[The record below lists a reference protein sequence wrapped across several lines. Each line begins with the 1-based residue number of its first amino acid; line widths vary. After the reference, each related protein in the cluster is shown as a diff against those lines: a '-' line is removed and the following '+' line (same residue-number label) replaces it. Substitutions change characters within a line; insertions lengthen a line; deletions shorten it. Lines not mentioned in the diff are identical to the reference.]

1 MRDGPRP
8 RQNHVVPNA
17 LLETK
22 LYAPHPRP
30 GVVPRPRLAGLLE
43 RGARSK
49 LTVVSA
55 PPGFGKS
62 TLVAEWLASSAGRT
76 GSTAWVSLDPG
87 DDDVRSFWTYVTAA
101 IERAS
106 TIGDV
111 ASPLLD
117 SNAVPVETVLTTLLN
132 ALAERPDPVL
142 LVIDDY
148 HVIEQAD
155 VHEGFAFLLDH
166 APPRLHVVLITRSD
180 PPLPLARF
188 RARGDLVEIRAADLR
203 FTEHEAEAY
212 LNGSMDLGLT
222 TGDVAVLGG
231 RTEGWI
237 AALQLAALSIG
248 GRPDPGAFI
257 KEFAGDDRYIVDY
270 LVEEVLDRQAE
281 RIQRFLLETS
291 ILDRM
296 TGPLCDAVTEA
307 DDGGNTLEALERA
320 NLFVIA
326 LDDRRRWYR
335 YHHLFADVLRA
346 RSQAE
351 QPDLIPTL
359 HRRASA
365 WFEQE
370 GDHAAAIDHALA
382 ADDISRAADLI
393 ELAAPGL
400 FARRQDLTLR
410 RWLDAL
416 PGSIFETRPAL
427 AIIDAGTRLSVGRVD
442 EVDERLT
449 AAERW
454 IPAVVDPDE
463 RTKAEAAGMI
473 IREPAFLAHL
483 PSAVPLHRAGLARMR
498 GDVAATIV
506 HAEAALAAAGPDQ
519 LGRGG
524 AAGLLALAYWT
535 AGDLDGAY
543 AAWTR
548 SFESLKAAGRT
559 ADLLGLSIA
568 MADIRITQGRLGDA
582 ETILERGL
590 GIGTRSEA
598 SPLRGTADMRVGL
611 TEIDRERNDLAAARK
626 HLEAAESLGEA
637 MGLPQNPYRL
647 RVARARI
654 ALAEGQ
660 PDEAL
665 SALDEAEQR
674 YDGDFSPNVRPIAAL
689 RARVW
694 VQQGRLVDARAW
706 SRDVAIS
713 ADDGLTYLREYEH
726 GTLARLL
733 LAEGVRDRDDET
745 IDAAIRL
752 ADRLLRSALDG
763 GRQGSALD
771 VLVVLA
777 LARHARGE
785 IAGAA
790 ADLDHAVALAE
801 PDRWVRVFLDEGAPM
816 LALLSAVTGRA
827 GSSAF
832 VSELRAAAGS
842 TSGRDASR
850 QALIE
855 PLSQRELEVLRL
867 LRSDLDGPDLA
878 RELHISLNTLRTHTK
893 NIYTKLDVNTRRSA
907 ILRADELDLF

>member
-1 MRDGPRP
+1 MPS
-8 RQNHVVPNA
+8 QLV
-17 LLETK
+17 ETK
-22 LYAPHPRP
+22 LFAPRPRP
-30 GVVPRPRLAGLLE
+30 GVVSRPRLAELLE

-49 LTVVSA
+49 LTVISA

-62 TLVAEWLASSAGRT
+62 TLLAEWLASSSASGHAA
-76 GSTAWVSLDPG
+76 SVAWVSLDQG
-87 DDDVRSFWTYVTAA
+87 DDDVRSFWTYVTVAL
-101 IERAS
+101 ERA
-106 TIGDV
+106 TNVGDV

-117 SNAVPVETVLTTLLN
+117 SNAVPIETVLTTLVN
-132 ALAERPDPVL
+132 ALAEISDEIMLVL
-142 LVIDDY
+142 DDY
-148 HVIEQAD
+148 HVIERAEI
-155 VHEGFAFLLDH
+155 HEGVAFLLDH
-166 APPRLHVVLITRSD
+166 APPQLHVVLVTRAD
-180 PPLPLARF
+180 PSLPLARL

-212 LNGSMDLGLT
+212 LNGPMGLQLAA
-222 TGDVAVLGG
+222 GDVAVLEG

-257 KEFAGDDRYIVDY
+257 AEFAGDDRYIVDY

-281 RIQRFLLETS
+281 RTQRFLLETS

-296 TGPLCDAVTEA
+296 TASLCEAVTEV
-307 DDGGNTLEALERA
+307 DDGGHTLEALERA

-346 RSQAE
+346 RLLAE
-351 QPDLIPTL
+351 QPHLIPTL

-370 GDHAAAIDHALA
+370 GDLAAAIDHALA
-382 ADDISRAADLI
+382 ADDTSRAADLI
-393 ELAAPGL
+393 ELAARDL

-416 PGSIFETRPAL
+416 PGSTFETRPAL
-427 AIIDAGTRLSVGRVD
+427 AIIDAGTRLSVGQVA
-442 EVDERLT
+442 EVEERLM

-454 IPAVVDPDE
+454 MPAVSDVDE
-463 RTKAEAAGMI
+463 RAKAEAAGMI
-473 IREPAFLAHL
+473 VRETAFLAHL

-535 AGDLDGAY
+535 TGDLDAAY

-548 SFESLKAAGRT
+548 SFDSLKAAGRT

-568 MADIRITQGRLGDA
+568 MADIRMTQGRLGDA
-582 ETILERGL
+582 ASILERGL
-590 GIGTRSEA
+590 EIGTRSEA
-598 SPLRGTADMRVGL
+598 SPLRGTADMHVGL
-611 TEIDRERNDLAAARK
+611 SEIDLERNHMEAARK
-626 HLEAAESLGEA
+626 HLAAAESLGEA
-637 MGLPQNPYRL
+637 LGLPQNPYRL

-660 PDEAL
+660 PDEAV

-689 RARVW
+689 RARVR
-694 VQQGRLVDARAW
+694 VQQGRLADARAW
-706 SRDVAIS
+706 SRDVAVT
-713 ADDGLTYLREYEH
+713 ADDQLTYLHEFEH
-726 GTLARLL
+726 GTLVRLL
-733 LAEGVRDRDDET
+733 LAEGVRDHDGAK
-745 IDAAIRL
+745 IASAIRL
-752 ADRLLRSALDG
+752 AERLLRSALDG
-763 GRQGSALD
+763 GRLGSALD
-771 VLVVLA
+771 LLVALA
-777 LARHARGE
+777 LGRHARGE
-785 IAGAA
+785 IADAA
-790 ADLDHAVALAE
+790 ADLDRAVALAE
-801 PDRWVRVFLDEGAPM
+801 PDGWVRVFLDEGTPM
-816 LALLSAVTGRA
+816 MALLSAISGRR
-827 GSSAF
+827 GGSAF
-832 VSELRAAAGS
+832 LSELRAAAGS
-842 TSGRDASR
+842 TMGRDAPR
-850 QALIE
+850 QTLIE

-893 NIYTKLDVNTRRSA
+893 NIYTKLGVNSRRSA
-907 ILRADELDLF
+907 ILRADEMNLFSGTRDLPAG

>member
-1 MRDGPRP
+1 M
-8 RQNHVVPNA
+8 PNA

-22 LYAPHPRP
+22 LYVPHPRP
-30 GVVPRPRLAGLLE
+30 GVVPRPRLVELLE
-43 RGARSK
+43 RGTGSK

-62 TLVAEWLASSAGRT
+62 TLVAEWLASSAGHRP
-76 GSTAWVSLDPG
+76 STAWVSLDPG
-87 DDDVRSFWTYVTAA
+87 DDDVRSFWSYVIAA
-101 IERAS
+101 LERAS
-106 TIGDV
+106 MIGEV
-111 ASPLLD
+111 ASPLID

-132 ALAERPDPVL
+132 ALGKVPDEIL

-148 HVIEQAD
+148 HVIERAEI
-155 VHEGFAFLLDH
+155 HEGVAFLLDH
-166 APPRLHVVLITRSD
+166 APPLLHVILITRAD

-188 RARGDLVEIRAADLR
+188 RARGDLVEIRAAGLR
-203 FTEHEAEAY
+203 FTEDEAEAY
-212 LNGSMDLGLT
+212 LNGPMALGLEAV
-222 TGDVAVLGG
+222 DVAVLEG

-248 GRPDPGAFI
+248 GRPDPGTFI
-257 KEFAGDDRYIVDY
+257 AEFAGDDRYIVDY
-270 LVEEVLDRQAE
+270 LVEEVLDRQPE
-281 RIQRFLLETS
+281 RTQRFLLETS

-296 TGPLCDAVTEA
+296 TGSLCDVVTEA
-307 DDGGNTLEALERA
+307 DDGGRTLEALERA

-346 RSQAE
+346 RLLAE
-351 QPDLIPTL
+351 QPHLIPTL

-393 ELAAPGL
+393 ELAARDL

-416 PGSIFETRPAL
+416 PASTFETRPAL
-427 AIIDAGTRLSVGRVD
+427 AIIDAGTRLSVGQVAD
-442 EVDERLT
+442 VEERLM

-454 IPAVVDPDE
+454 IPAAGDE
-463 RTKAEAAGMI
+463 GERAKAEAAGMI
-473 IREPAFLAHL
+473 IREPAFLTHL
-483 PSAVPLHRAGLARMR
+483 PSAVPLHRAGLARLR
-498 GDVAATIV
+498 GDVGATIV

-524 AAGLLALAYWT
+524 AAGLLALAHWT
-535 AGDLDGAY
+535 TGDLDAAY
-543 AAWTR
+543 AAWTQ
-548 SFESLKAAGRT
+548 SFESLKAAGRS
-559 ADLLGLSIA
+559 ADLLGLSLA
-568 MADIRITQGRLGDA
+568 MADIRLTQGRLGDA
-582 ETILERGL
+582 ESILERGL

-598 SPLRGTADMRVGL
+598 SPLRGAADMHVGL
-611 TEIDRERNDLAAARK
+611 SEIHRERNDLRAARK
-626 HLEAAESLGEA
+626 HLDAAESLGEV

-654 ALAEGQ
+654 ALAEGH
-660 PDEAL
+660 PDEAV
-665 SALDEAEQR
+665 SALEEAEQR

-689 RARVW
+689 RARIW
-694 VQQGRLVDARAW
+694 VQQGRLADARAW
-706 SRDVAIS
+706 ARDVTIS
-713 ADDGLTYLREYEH
+713 AEDELTYLREFEH

-733 LAEGVRDRDDET
+733 LAEGVRYRDDDT
-745 IDAAIRL
+745 VDAAIRL
-752 ADRLLRSALDG
+752 ADRLLTSALVG

-771 VLVVLA
+771 LLILLA
-777 LARHARGE
+777 LGRHARGE

-790 ADLDHAVALAE
+790 ADLDRAVALAE

-816 LALLSAVTGRA
+816 MALLSAVSGRS
-827 GSSAF
+827 GRSAF

-842 TSGRDASR
+842 ASGRGAPR
-850 QALIE
+850 QTLIE

-893 NIYTKLDVNTRRSA
+893 NIYTKLNVNTRRSA
-907 ILRADELDLF
+907 ILRADELNLFWGTRDQSEG